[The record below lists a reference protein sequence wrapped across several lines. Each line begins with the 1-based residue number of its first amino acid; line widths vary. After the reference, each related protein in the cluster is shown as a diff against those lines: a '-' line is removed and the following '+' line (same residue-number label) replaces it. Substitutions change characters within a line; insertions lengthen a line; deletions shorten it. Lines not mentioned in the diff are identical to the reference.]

1 MLTLKKKKKST
12 TYELRIKFCLGQNE
26 DCSPGDSTLDS
37 SEKLLQR
44 GRGEGQ
50 YLCAF
55 GEGGVHAIK
64 HVFLQK
70 VSAGHEEQLSSG
82 RALVLS

>member
-1 MLTLKKKKKST
+1 MLWASFYL
-12 TYELRIKFCLGQNE
+12 EQNE
-26 DCSPGDSTLDS
+26 DYSLKDNISDS

-50 YLCAF
+50 YIVDF

-64 HVFLQK
+64 HIFFFSGFCLSQGAIVTMNDFSAFL
-70 VSAGHEEQLSSG
+70 
-82 RALVLS
+82 

>member
-1 MLTLKKKKKST
+1 MS
-12 TYELRIKFCLGQNE
+12 QNE
-26 DCSPGDSTLDS
+26 DYSPGDSTLDS

-44 GRGEGQ
+44 GRGEAE
-50 YLCAF
+50 YLCDF

-64 HVFLQK
+64 HRFLQK
-70 VSAGHEEQLSSG
+70 VSAGHEEQSSSG

>member
-1 MLTLKKKKKST
+1 MLWASFYL
-12 TYELRIKFCLGQNE
+12 EQNE
-26 DCSPGDSTLDS
+26 DYSLKDNISDS

-50 YLCAF
+50 YIVDF

-64 HVFLQK
+64 HIFFFQ
-70 VSAGHEEQLSSG
+70 VSACHKEQLSPWMT
-82 RALVLS
+82 LVLFYTHAVMKELGS